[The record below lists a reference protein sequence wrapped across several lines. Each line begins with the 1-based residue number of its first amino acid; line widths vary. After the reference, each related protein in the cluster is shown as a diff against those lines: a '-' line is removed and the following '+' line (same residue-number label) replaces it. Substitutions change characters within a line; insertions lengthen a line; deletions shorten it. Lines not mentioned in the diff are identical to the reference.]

1 MGQHLGETS
10 SIKDTFKYPGFQRCT
25 EGPATTDVSQATRSP
40 RAITAPATVCVCV
53 SAVTIFPTPKIE
65 MQDQIS
71 PRALRKTLGQST
83 FSQDDPAFTL
93 LPDIQLHDTS

>member
-40 RAITAPATVCVCV
+40 RDITVPSTVCVCV
-53 SAVTIFPTPKIE
+53 CGDYFSYPKNRDATSDKPQGTE
-65 MQDQIS
+65 EDTGAKHFQ
-71 PRALRKTLGQST
+71 PR
-83 FSQDDPAFTL
+83 
-93 LPDIQLHDTS
+93 